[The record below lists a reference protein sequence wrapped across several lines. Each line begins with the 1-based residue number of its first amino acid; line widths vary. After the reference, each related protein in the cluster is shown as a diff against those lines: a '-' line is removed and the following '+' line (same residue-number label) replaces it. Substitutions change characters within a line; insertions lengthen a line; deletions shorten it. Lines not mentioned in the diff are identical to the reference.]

1 MKKIFSVLIV
11 SLMVIGMLAGCGQ
24 KATTTNT
31 DSQTAGKVK
40 EPKDTLVALSMPTT
54 QNDFMAMVV
63 KELGNKFKAAGYK
76 FDSASADGSSQ
87 KQIEQIENFI
97 TMGASEIVV
106 MAVEPTSLT
115 DVCKKA
121 MDKGIKIFAFTTNTV
136 NYSAFLGSDEIKVGE
151 SIANLTSKWVDKTF
165 ASAGDGAVNAVIF
178 SYSGNPEAAARSKGL
193 ASIAEK
199 NKKIKVIKTV
209 EVENSTDAALKAA
222 ENLAQTNPE
231 TNVILCYNGIMA
243 VGVNSYAMSPGSIIK
258 DKAKFG
264 VFGSELTAEVTKAIE
279 DSKTDKS
286 IFRGTAQVGGDIME
300 AFDKIVKTS
309 VKMLKNESFQK
320 DDFAQVDEIDVDN
333 LDKFKH

>member
-1 MKKIFSVLIV
+1 MKKLCSILII
-11 SLMVIGMLAGCGQ
+11 STMVIGMLVGCGQ
-24 KATTTNT
+24 KDTTTN
-31 DSQTAGKVK
+31 SQTVVEVK
-40 EPKDTLVALSMPTT
+40 EPKDTLIALSMPTT
-54 QNDFMAMVV
+54 QNDFMALVV
-63 KELGNKFKAAGYK
+63 TQLGDRFKAAGYK

-121 MDKGIKIFAFTTNTV
+121 MDKGVKIYAFTTNTV
-136 NYSAFLGSDEIKVGE
+136 NYSAFLGSDEIKVGQ
-151 SIANLTSKWVDKTF
+151 SIANLTSNWVDKAF
-165 ASAGDGAVNAVIF
+165 ASAADGTVNAVLF

-231 TNVILCYNGIMA
+231 TNVILCYNGTMA
-243 VGVNSYAMSPGSIIK
+243 VGVNSYVMSPGSIVK
-258 DKAKFG
+258 DKSKFA

-286 IFRGTAQVGGDIME
+286 VLRGTAQVGGDIME

-309 VKMLKNESFQK
+309 VSMLKNESFQK
-320 DDFAQVDEIDVDN
+320 EDFAQVDEIDVDN
-333 LDKFKH
+333 IEKFKR